1 LAAISHGNFYT
12 GGCHHLLPLANLCK
26 QYTLDSPS
34 SFLLIFKMGQILI
47 KPTFF
52 EKKKS
57 KSASIEVDFYEQ

>member
-1 LAAISHGNFYT
+1 M
-12 GGCHHLLPLANLCK
+12 LPLANLCK

-57 KSASIEVDFYEQ
+57 KSASIEVDFYEQYVVV